1 MPWRRERRRQEK
13 SGMAKAMPLFGKQLA
28 DKAAFP
34 QEDHRWP
41 LSEGIPSALGA
52 RDFLEVKARTTRV
65 IR

>member
-13 SGMAKAMPLFGKQLA
+13 SGMAKAMPLFGKQFS

-41 LSEGIPSALGA
+41 LS
-52 RDFLEVKARTTRV
+52 
-65 IR
+65 